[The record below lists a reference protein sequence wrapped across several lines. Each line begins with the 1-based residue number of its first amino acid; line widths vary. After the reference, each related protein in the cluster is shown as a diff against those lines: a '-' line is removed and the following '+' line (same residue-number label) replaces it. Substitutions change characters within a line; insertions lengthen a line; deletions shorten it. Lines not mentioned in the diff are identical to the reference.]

1 MFAKPQR
8 VIFIDDMVIEIH
20 EAQKSP
26 IMVALRNEDGKIC
39 CKTEK
44 KIRSGNESF
53 KWEGLND
60 LPYGIYTLE
69 CCQGDEVIQTRMV
82 KRI

>member
-8 VIFIDDMVIEIH
+8 VTFIDDMVIDVQ

-26 IMVALRNEDGKIC
+26 IMVTLRNEDGKIC

-44 KIRSGNESF
+44 KIRSGNESIR
-53 KWEGLND
+53 WEGLND
-60 LPYGIYTLE
+60 LPYGIYTLQ
-69 CCQGDEVIQTRMV
+69 CSQGDDVIETRMV